1 MQVALSR
8 ACIMMKQYFINISI
22 CMQQEVAGIYKR
34 EMQILTCNL
43 FLGKIE
49 ISYFTFYFI
58 LNLYF
63 FGEPRTAVFSKLDY
77 LIKKL

>member
-1 MQVALSR
+1 
-8 ACIMMKQYFINISI
+8 
-22 CMQQEVAGIYKR
+22 MQQEVAGIYKR

-63 FGEPRTAVFSKLDY
+63 FGEPRTPVFSNLDY